1 MNERPQIMYA
11 FGFIS
16 ILLLAIAIGLAI
28 RWRSPPQQMACCMEN
43 LNKFIA
49 QSNDEEIFDSVK
61 AAIGEESEWPGVQV
75 THIAQLIQLQTAF
88 VEKIGSARYKAEIYQ
103 LMAKTAAKL
112 DAREKGMEFL
122 LQGLNA
128 AKNVR
133 DENIKSH
140 LSLGL
145 LTAARKLGAK
155 QYAAE
160 IIELTMHAA
169 AKLPD
174 EQARSYFYSSLVSET
189 WEIELAET
197 DRFTFLTQVK
207 TAADSIGDEQQKTYV
222 YGSLAR
228 AAGLLRD
235 PARGFVYLAELKAA
249 ADRLNGKNE
258 TAYIYENLAT
268 GAGGLGDLKQRI
280 AFLEQL
286 KSDTDRLPVDCR
298 RTAIYENINEAYAQL
313 NLAEKSL
320 ASLQQALDTI
330 EAMPKAHVQRI
341 NPYLPLITAVES
353 LRDHAS
359 AQGLVFLGQI
369 QSSVEASPLDDHD
382 KSSVYDLLV
391 KTARQLNGDQSQNL
405 ALIAQLQSGTSK
417 LDHNISAPIFYQELT
432 AFAAKANGFGPA
444 QTLLAHLQTA
454 VQRLA
459 VDGVQTYVEL
469 ENATARLSNATEIP
483 GLSASDKTQG
493 LILLTQLEAAAQQA
507 IPGHK
512 PVYSYRVLAKIAG
525 QLGER
530 DKGFTLLMHTLNADD
545 VVQNGTRN
553 LDIEQWASIA
563 KQLGASRKAAEYLK
577 PLQTAAEKINNTAL
591 RIVTYKDLA
600 VAANILDETNR
611 CLELLVQA
619 LNDAVALNDEWQ
631 QGQAYE
637 SLVVTIR
644 TLNKSNIAETFLN
657 HLQAAAEKMPNATSL
672 QSSQYHTLS
681 YNAEMLG
688 LPQKAAELSRQA
700 VATAMRAE
708 DLLEEESIADLF
720 LKAAIANAKTGD
732 YRYAC
737 NLVNNSKKITP
748 AGALTILA
756 AVLREYA
763 KTHPGELMH

>member
-1 MNERPQIMYA
+1 MNKRRQIMYT

-28 RWRSPPQQMACCMEN
+28 RWRSPQQQMAGCMEN
-43 LNKFIA
+43 VDKFIA

-103 LMAKTAAKL
+103 HMAKTAAKL
-112 DAREKGMEFL
+112 DAKEKDTEFL

-128 AKNVR
+128 AKNIR

-140 LSLGL
+140 FSLSL

-160 IIELTMHAA
+160 IIELAMHAV

-174 EQARSYFYSSLVSET
+174 EQARSYFYSSLVSEI

-197 DRFTFLTQVK
+197 DRLKFLTQVK

-222 YGSLAR
+222 YSTLAR
-228 AAGLLRD
+228 AAGQLRD
-235 PARGFVYLAELKAA
+235 PTRGLAYLAELKAA
-249 ADRLNGKNE
+249 ADRLSSKSNK
-258 TAYIYENLAT
+258 ADIYENLAV
-268 GAGGLGDLKQRI
+268 GAGGLGDRKQKI

-286 KSDTDRLPVDCR
+286 KSDTDRLPVDGR
-298 RTAIYENINEAYAQL
+298 KTAIYEKIAEAHAQL
-313 NLAEKSL
+313 NKVEKSL
-320 ASLQQALDTI
+320 ANFQQALNTI
-330 EAMPKAHVQRI
+330 EAMPKADVQRI

-359 AQGLVFLGQI
+359 AQGLAFFARI
-369 QSSVEASPLDDHD
+369 QSSVETSPLEDQD
-382 KSSVYDLLV
+382 KIFVYQVIV
-391 KTARQLNGDQSQNL
+391 KTAQQLHGDQPQNL
-405 ALIAQLQSGTSK
+405 ALIAQLQSGASK
-417 LDHNISAPIFYQELT
+417 LANNISAPRFYQELT

-444 QTLLAHLQTA
+444 PTLLAHLQTA
-454 VQRLA
+454 VQTLA
-459 VDGVQTYVEL
+459 VDGMQFQAYAEL
-469 ENATARLSNATEIP
+469 ESTIEKLNSQTEIP

-493 LILLTQLEAAAQQA
+493 LMLLAQLETGAQKIA
-507 IPGHK
+507 SALHK
-512 PVYSYRVLAKIAG
+512 PFYGYRILAKVAG
-525 QLGER
+525 QLGEKDR
-530 DKGFTLLMHTLNADD
+530 GFTLLMQSLHIDD
-545 VVQNGTRN
+545 AEQNGTRN
-553 LDIEQWASIA
+553 LDIERWATIA

-577 PLQTAAEKINNTAL
+577 PLQTAAEKISDAELRTAAY
-591 RIVTYKDLA
+591 IDLA
-600 VAANILDETNR
+600 AAASTLDEPGYS
-611 CLELLVQA
+611 LELLVRA
-619 LNDAVALNDEWQ
+619 LSDAAALDDEYLQ
-631 QGQAYE
+631 QQTYE
-637 SLVVTIR
+637 SLAVAVR
-644 TLNKSNIAETFLN
+644 TLEKSGGETFLN
-657 HLQAAAEKMPNATSL
+657 HLQAAVEKTPYARIYHSL
-672 QSSQYHTLS
+672 AYSTETL
-681 YNAEMLG
+681 G
-688 LPQKAAELSRQA
+688 WHQKAAELSRQEA
-700 VATAMRAE
+700 ATAMLAE
-708 DLLEEESIADLF
+708 DLLEEESITSTF
-720 LKAAIANAKTGD
+720 LMAATTNAKTGD